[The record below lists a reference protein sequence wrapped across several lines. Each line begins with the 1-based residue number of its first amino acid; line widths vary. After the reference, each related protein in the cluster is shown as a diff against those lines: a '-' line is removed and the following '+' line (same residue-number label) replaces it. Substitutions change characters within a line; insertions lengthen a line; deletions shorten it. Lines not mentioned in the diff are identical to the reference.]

1 MASAPSGTG
10 APVMIRAA
18 FPSVIGQ
25 VGTLPA
31 GITSVTSKVTGCS
44 GEAAAVSTWR
54 SAYPSYALFAKEGT
68 GIPAVISSARIRS
81 KASCSKMYSVG

>member
-1 MASAPSGTG
+1 MFAEATGAVNVTVFLVKEVRSCMIMASAPSGTG

-44 GEAAAVSTWR
+44 GEAAAVS
-54 SAYPSYALFAKEGT
+54 A
-68 GIPAVISSARIRS
+68 
-81 KASCSKMYSVG
+81 